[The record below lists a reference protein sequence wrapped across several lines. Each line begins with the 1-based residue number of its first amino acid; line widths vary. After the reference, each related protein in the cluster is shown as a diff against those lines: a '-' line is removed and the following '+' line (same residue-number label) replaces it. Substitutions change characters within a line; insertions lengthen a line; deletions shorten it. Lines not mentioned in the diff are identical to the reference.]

1 LVKLRKRKI
10 GGVQPMSKHEFL
22 KNAVSNM
29 DRDVKYEY
37 SNSGTDKEA
46 NNSVKET
53 DPTNLSDDDTA
64 GRFN

>member
-1 LVKLRKRKI
+1 MRK
-10 GGVQPMSKHEFL
+10 QEFL
-22 KNAVSNM
+22 KKAVSNM

-37 SNSGTDKEA
+37 SNSGSHKEA

-53 DPTNLSDDDTA
+53 GPSNLSDGGTA

>member
-1 LVKLRKRKI
+1 
-10 GGVQPMSKHEFL
+10 MSKQEFL

-37 SNSGTDKEA
+37 SNHGTDKKA

-53 DPTNLSDDDTA
+53 GTINLSDGNTA

>member
-1 LVKLRKRKI
+1 
-10 GGVQPMSKHEFL
+10 MSKHEFL

-53 DPTNLSDDDTA
+53 GPTNLSDDDTA

>member
-1 LVKLRKRKI
+1 
-10 GGVQPMSKHEFL
+10 MSKQEFL

-53 DPTNLSDDDTA
+53 GPTNLGDDDTA

>member
-1 LVKLRKRKI
+1 MRK
-10 GGVQPMSKHEFL
+10 QEFL

-37 SNSGTDKEA
+37 SNSDTDKEA

-53 DPTNLSDDDTA
+53 NAINLSDGDTA